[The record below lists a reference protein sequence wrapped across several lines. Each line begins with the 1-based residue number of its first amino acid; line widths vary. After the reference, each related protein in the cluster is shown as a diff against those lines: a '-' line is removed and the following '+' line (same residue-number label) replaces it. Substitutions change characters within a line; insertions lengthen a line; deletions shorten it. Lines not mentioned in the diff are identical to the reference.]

1 MQLHISARIFGT
13 INCSTHQLTQQ
24 GDCSRDT
31 IWIICRNLKFSLW
44 LREKYDLCY
53 CLWMFSGSNFTKR
66 CLVFVPCVG
75 APFAEVIWIVNDE
88 YLFNT
93 DPSEGLYTSEKRS
106 APSSFLLFVL
116 LDLLLL
122 GYNEWEMLNFVWA
135 KFKDIRHQLEPS
147 TLMSHL
153 VALHIYF
160 LICLSSP
167 VHGGRMF
174 LAKVCG

>member
-31 IWIICRNLKFSLW
+31 IWIICKNLKFRFVIKRKIWLVLLFMNVFRVKFHQEVPRVRAMCRGALRWSHLDSQRWIPFQYRSLW
-44 LREKYDLCY
+44 RTLHVWKTVSTLI
-53 CLWMFSGSNFTKR
+53 F
-66 CLVFVPCVG
+66 P
-75 APFAEVIWIVNDE
+75 
-88 YLFNT
+88 
-93 DPSEGLYTSEKRS
+93 
-106 APSSFLLFVL
+106 FVL

-153 VALHIYF
+153 VALHIFF